1 MRRTATTSR
10 RRAPAPATRRAA
22 PLAARSKQGP
32 GASAPPPAEPP
43 LGALVDRYHQHL
55 ADERRLSPETVRAYL
70 TNVREWLAFVGER
83 SGRELTVAD
92 LDLRALRSYLGS
104 RHAVDDA
111 VTVTRKLAAIRSF
124 YTFLRR
130 ERLVQENVAK
140 LMRPKK
146 TPQRL
151 PQFLTPEQVTALL
164 EAEVTP
170 TAPGS
175 PGPALATE
183 ASEEDDA
190 TGVAAQAVQHRDHA
204 LLELIYAAGLRV
216 SEAVGLNLD
225 HVLAGPDGLLTV
237 RVVAGKGNKDR
248 VVPAGRHAAAALT
261 AYLQRRGDLAHPRSG
276 ELCPEALFV
285 SARGRRLGT
294 RCVRRLLDV
303 HAAAARLPKTHPH
316 ALRHSFATHLL
327 GSGADL
333 RSIQELLGHANLS
346 TTARYAHVDLQYL
359 WTQYAHHPRAEAKPV
374 AGAGNR
380 LPAPPPARPPR
391 PRGSPQD

>member
-1 MRRTATTSR
+1 MRRTATAKTS
-10 RRAPAPATRRAA
+10 RAPAARRAG
-22 PLAARSKQGP
+22 PLAARGKAEP
-32 GASAPPPAEPP
+32 GASVPPPAEPP
-43 LGALVDRYHQHL
+43 LGALVARYHQHL
-55 ADERRLSPETVRAYL
+55 ADERRLSGETVRAYL

-92 LDLRALRSYLGS
+92 LDLRALRGYLGS

-124 YTFLRR
+124 YAFLRR

-151 PQFLTPEQVTALL
+151 PQFLTPEQVTALM
-164 EAEVTP
+164 EAEVTSP
-170 TAPGS
+170 DAGRPGAS
-175 PGPALATE
+175 Q
-183 ASEEDDA
+183 ASEADDEP

-204 LLELIYAAGLRV
+204 LLELIYGAGLRV

-237 RVVAGKGNKDR
+237 RVLAGKGNKDR

-261 AYLQRRGDLAHPRSG
+261 AYLQRRRDLAHPRSG

-294 RCVRRLLDV
+294 RCVRRLLDA

-359 WTQYAHHPRAEAKPV
+359 WTQYAHHPRAEAKPAGS
-374 AGAGNR
+374 AGAGAR
-380 LPAPPPARPPR
+380 TPVPPARPPR